1 MGMAQ
6 GDLIELIDFC
16 PLSNRLLSAV
26 FFSKLQKYLGYFFP
40 SKSYFQLFFLVHHF
54 VDFDELI
61 MS

>member
-26 FFSKLQKYLGYFFP
+26 FFFKITEILGLLFP
-40 SKSYFQLFFLVHHF
+40 K
-54 VDFDELI
+54 
-61 MS
+61 